1 MNPMIGKTW
10 VIKMDGQL
18 RTYEIVNVDVEGW
31 IKIKRQGVNGHYYLH
46 EAIHKHF
53 LAKLGYTPQEQA

>member
-46 EAIHKHF
+46 EDIHKHF
-53 LAKLGYTPQEQA
+53 LDKLGYQRRQT